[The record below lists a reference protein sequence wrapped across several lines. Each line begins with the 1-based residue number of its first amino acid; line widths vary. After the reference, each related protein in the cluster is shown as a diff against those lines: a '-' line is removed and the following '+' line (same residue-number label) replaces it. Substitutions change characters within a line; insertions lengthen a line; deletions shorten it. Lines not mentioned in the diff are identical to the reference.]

1 MHLLIN
7 ETDSHYYYCYQ
18 QFFSTKASLFKA
30 ASNKILKIDTRH
42 LHSLKLYL
50 FDASM
55 CISTAWHDWYMNWEI
70 LDRCKDLS
78 YSIKEEWMIT
88 SIACWQHVKFFL
100 RANSDC
106 I

>member
-7 ETDSHYYYCYQ
+7 ETGSRYYYCYQ
-18 QFFSTKASLFKA
+18 QFFSTKALLFKA

-42 LHSLKLYL
+42 SHSLKLYL
-50 FDASM
+50 FDALT
-55 CISTAWHDWYMNWEI
+55 CISTAWHDQYMSWEI
-70 LDRCKDLS
+70 LDKCKDSS
-78 YSIKEEWMIT
+78 YSIKEERMIT

-100 RANSDC
+100 WANSNH